1 MRGCG
6 GYKEGFTKPQ
16 TLFLWN
22 WTDWMYTAMIMYAN
36 DWLSLKEIVKNN
48 KVFSL
53 KRSGFVSEYLR
64 LANAA
69 ITCNNNKKK
78 NTNSIP
84 ILKLEFSKT
93 RFRAL
98 I

>member
-1 MRGCG
+1 
-6 GYKEGFTKPQ
+6 
-16 TLFLWN
+16 
-22 WTDWMYTAMIMYAN
+22 MYTAMIMYAN

-53 KRSGFVSEYLR
+53 KRSGFVSECLR

-69 ITCNNNKKK
+69 ITCNNNKK

>member
-1 MRGCG
+1 
-6 GYKEGFTKPQ
+6 
-16 TLFLWN
+16 
-22 WTDWMYTAMIMYAN
+22 MIMYAN

-84 ILKLEFSKT
+84 ILKLGFSKT